1 MSNSLIQVLP
11 NASNLIESMRS
22 IGYSFETAIADIL
35 DNSISANAEEID
47 IKLKFES
54 EEPIIQIIDDGH
66 GMNESELIEA
76 MRLGSK
82 NPLDNREEKDLGRFG
97 LGLKSS
103 SFSQCK
109 ILTVISKKEDILSGF
124 EWDLDVV
131 KKSNDFSL
139 RKLSIEKIKKII
151 KDTSIEKNQS
161 GTVIQWTNFDRIKI
175 SSNNLFNEISD
186 LMYKTM
192 DHISLIFHRYIDNG
206 LHILVN
212 NQKVIAKDPFLKN
225 HPATQELQGK
235 KVKIEGEIVYLYPYV
250 LPHYSNMSNSDKI
263 KAGKNEERYKSQGLY
278 VYRNKRLIVWGD
290 YLGLSNKSEFG
301 KNSRIRVDIPNSL
314 DYLWEIDVK
323 KSRAKVP
330 SKIRKNLVSAIAD
343 GERTSK
349 KVNTHR
355 GNKEI
360 TSSKSIWQINE
371 NRDGDF
377 YLELNT
383 GNHVYSEFI
392 ENLDKEQREIFSILS
407 KIIEGNVPY
416 NAIYNKFGS
425 GNKEIN
431 REDSKVTE
439 ELVIMIEQVRT
450 MKNFDLNG
458 WLNSIRNNRPYISNE
473 MAQNIIRK
481 ELGENPYD

>member
-1 MSNSLIQVLP
+1 MNNGLIQVLP

-35 DNSISANAEEID
+35 DNSISANAKKID
-47 IKLKFES
+47 IKLKFET
-54 EEPIIQIIDDGH
+54 EEPVIQIIDDGN

-82 NPLDNREEKDLGRFG
+82 NPLDNREEQDLGRFG

-109 ILTVISKKEDILSGF
+109 VLTVISKKGDVLSGF

-139 RKLSIEKIKKII
+139 RQLNTEKINKFIKNTII
-151 KDTSIEKNQS
+151 EEGQS
-161 GTVIQWTNFDRIKI
+161 GTIIQWANFDRIKV
-175 SSNNLFNEISD
+175 SSNNLFDEISD
-186 LMYKTM
+186 LMNRAI

-206 LHILVN
+206 LSISVN
-212 NQKVIAKDPFLKN
+212 NENVPAKDPFLKN
-225 HPATQELQGK
+225 HPATQELQEK

-250 LPHYSNMSNSDKI
+250 LPHYSNMSNNDKI
-263 KAGKNEERYKSQGLY
+263 KAGKTEERYKSQGLY
-278 VYRNKRLIVWGD
+278 IYRNKRLIVWGE

-301 KNSRIRVDIPNSL
+301 KNSRILVDIPNSL

-330 SKIRKNLVSAIAD
+330 SKIKRNLISAIVD
-343 GERTSK
+343 GERIST

-360 TSSKSIWQINE
+360 SSPKAIWQIHE
-371 NRDGDF
+371 DRDGDF
-377 YLELNT
+377 YLEFNKE
-383 GNHVYSEFI
+383 HQAYIEFI
-392 ENLDKEQREIFSILS
+392 KSLDKEQQRLFSILS
-407 KIIEGNVPY
+407 KTIESNVPY
-416 NAIYNKFGS
+416 NAIYTKVSS
-425 GNKEIN
+425 GNKEIKN
-431 REDSKVTE
+431 KNYKIVE
-439 ELVIMIEQVRT
+439 ELLITIEQVKNI
-450 MKNFDLNG
+450 KNFDLNA
-458 WLNSIRNNRPYISNE
+458 WLNVIKDEEPYSSHIE
-473 MAQNIIRK
+473 AQDIIRK
-481 ELGENPYD
+481 EIGES

>member
-35 DNSISANAEEID
+35 DNSISANAKTID

-54 EEPIIQIIDDGH
+54 EEPIIQIVDDGH

-109 ILTVISKKEDILSGF
+109 VLTVISKKDEILSGF

-131 KKSNDFSL
+131 KTSNDFSL
-139 RKLSIEKIKKII
+139 RQLNTEKLNKFIKN
-151 KDTSIEKNQS
+151 TSIEGSQS
-161 GTVIQWTNFDRIKI
+161 GTVIQWANFDRIKV
-175 SSNNLFNEISD
+175 SSNNLFDEISD
-186 LMYKTM
+186 LMNRAI

-206 LHILVN
+206 LRISVN
-212 NQKVIAKDPFLKN
+212 NEKVLAKDPFLKK
-225 HPATQELQGK
+225 HPATQELQEK
-235 KVKIEGEIVYLYPYV
+235 KVKIEGKTVYLHPYV
-250 LPHYSNMSNSDKI
+250 LPHFSNMSNNDKI
-263 KAGKNEERYKSQGLY
+263 KAGKTEERYKSQGLY
-278 VYRNKRLIVWGD
+278 IYRNKRLIVWGE

-301 KNSRIRVDIPNSL
+301 KNSRILVDIPNSL

-330 SKIRKNLVSAIAD
+330 SKIKRNLISAIVD

-360 TSSKSIWQINE
+360 SSLRAIWQIHE
-371 NRDGDF
+371 DRDGDF
-377 YLELNT
+377 YLELNKE
-383 GNHVYSEFI
+383 HQVYSEFI
-392 ENLDKEQREIFSILS
+392 KTLDKEQQRLFSVLS
-407 KIIEGNVPY
+407 KTIESNVPY
-416 NAIYNKFGS
+416 NAIYTKVGS
-425 GNKEIN
+425 GNKEIKN
-431 REDSKVTE
+431 ENYKIVE
-439 ELVIMIEQVRT
+439 ELLITIEQV
-450 MKNFDLNG
+450 KNIENFDLNA
-458 WLNSIRNNRPYISNE
+458 WLNVIKDEEPYSSHIESQE
-473 MAQNIIRK
+473 IIRK
-481 ELGENPYD
+481 EIGDS